1 MRCSRVEKYNSRV
14 AIDKERTR
22 HDGCTGWNFRN
33 LCEVYAPCLNGS
45 FLLLVGLIG
54 VVSLHGLWCRIDVS
68 GLRAV
73 AGEVA
78 WIAAVETGVLGK
90 QCLRRSRSS
99 GIPLLRRWPIIL
111 RPLDILLLSWPN
123 SHSLLPLGLENR
135 PGRCLIS
142 HPGTLGSIS

>member
-1 MRCSRVEKYNSRV
+1 M
-14 AIDKERTR
+14 AIDKECTR
-22 HDGCTGWNFRN
+22 HDGCTGFNFRN
-33 LCEVYAPCLNGS
+33 LCEVYASCLNGS

-54 VVSLHGLWCRIDVS
+54 TVSLCRLRCRIDVS

-78 WIAAVETGVLGK
+78 WLAVVETGVLGK
-90 QCLRRSRSS
+90 RCLRRSRSS
-99 GIPLLRRWPIIL
+99 GIPLLRRWPIVL

-123 SHSLLPLGLENR
+123 HHFLLPLGLESR
-135 PGRCLIS
+135 PGRCLIN

>member
-1 MRCSRVEKYNSRV
+1 MRCSRVKKYNSRV

-33 LCEVYAPCLNGS
+33 LCEVYASCLNGS

-54 VVSLHGLWCRIDVS
+54 TVSLRRPRCRIDVS

-73 AGEVA
+73 AGEVV
-78 WIAAVETGVLGK
+78 WLAAVETVVLGK

-99 GIPLLRRWPIIL
+99 SIPLLRRWPIVL
-111 RPLDILLLSWPN
+111 WPLDI
-123 SHSLLPLGLENR
+123 
-135 PGRCLIS
+135 
-142 HPGTLGSIS
+142 